1 MADALV
7 AEHLRIVAGT
17 RAVVEDAS
25 LRVGAGEIVA
35 LVGASGSGKTLT
47 ARALLGLVPF
57 APGLVSGRVTVT
69 VDGRTHYPSTEANFR
84 VLRGGAVGLLWQD
97 ARGALDPL
105 RTVGA
110 QILAASRLTGVRV
123 RPGDALARVGFP
135 DPDRVARLY
144 PHALSGGMAQ
154 RAALAVALARK
165 SRFLCADE
173 PTTGLD
179 PAVQRGILAHLA
191 DIAATGVGILFVT
204 HDLRLLP
211 NFAHRVVVMDAGRT
225 VEEAPTP
232 AALTGLGRDL
242 VEATRRIAGGVL

>member
-1 MADALV
+1 MDELVLERLRVAAGARTLVDDA
-7 AEHLRIVAGT
+7 T
-17 RAVVEDAS
+17 

-47 ARALLGLVPF
+47 ARAALGLLPF
-57 APGLVSGRVTVT
+57 TPGWVGGQIRVTTEGRVFTP
-69 VDGRTHYPSTEANFR
+69 RAEADFR
-84 VLRGGAVGLLWQD
+84 ALRGGVLGLLWQD

-110 QILAASRLTGVRV
+110 QVTAASRLAGDTG
-123 RPGDALARVGFP
+123 RPEDVLARVGFS
-135 DPDRVARLY
+135 DPAQVARQH

-154 RAALAVALARK
+154 RAALAVALARR
-165 SRFLCADE
+165 SRFLLADE

-179 PAVQRGILAHLA
+179 PSVQRGILAHLA
-191 DIAATGVGILFVT
+191 AVAASGVGILFVT

-211 NFAHRVVVMDAGRT
+211 GFASRVVVMDAGRT

-232 AALTGLGRDL
+232 GALVGHGRALLD
-242 VEATRRIAGGVL
+242 ATRRIAGGAL